1 MESAT
6 ISEINKE
13 LISRNPETLRGICLR
28 LAKYKKENKELLT
41 YLLFDAD
48 HEASYVNALK
58 EEMTG
63 LFSGLPAANLYLSK
77 KTVRKIL
84 RFTNRQIKYSGL
96 PPTELDLRI
105 HFCKL
110 LKKTKLP
117 LTPGSVLSNLFVQQR
132 VKIANVLQKLPEDLQ
147 FDYAGEIDSLAGS

>member
-1 MESAT
+1 MKSAT

-13 LISRNPETLRGICLR
+13 LKARNPETIRGICLR

-48 HEASYVNALK
+48 HETAYVDGLK
-58 EEMTG
+58 EEMTE
-63 LFSGLPAANLYLSK
+63 LFSALPAANLYLSK

-96 PPTELDLRI
+96 PVTELELRI

-117 LTPGSVLSNLFVQQR
+117 LTPGSVLSNLSIQQQ
-132 VKIANVLQKLPEDLQ
+132 VKIGNVLQKLPEDLQ